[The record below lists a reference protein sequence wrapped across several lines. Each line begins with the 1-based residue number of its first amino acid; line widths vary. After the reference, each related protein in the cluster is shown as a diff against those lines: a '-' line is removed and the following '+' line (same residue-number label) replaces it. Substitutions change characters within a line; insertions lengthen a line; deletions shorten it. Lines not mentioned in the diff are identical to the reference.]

1 MTNDLHR
8 ALDSVADLPTPDF
21 VTRLAREIENEMSST
36 TAARVPVSEDLDL
49 QETPA
54 ELDRHAPRVWRR
66 TTAVLAAAAVIA
78 VAVALS
84 SPFGRDA
91 AIRTGTTATFAPAV
105 TATSTPTPSPT
116 LVEPTTAND
125 PSPLTVAST
134 PAEWEALPPAPLRRR
149 EQQLVI
155 AMGTEVLVAGG
166 ANREVRIFEG
176 AVFDGNSWRT
186 IPSAPSVLTDSA
198 PAVWTGSAVV
208 ALGDDGQVVSFTPGT
223 DQWKVVSKEAATPR
237 TGATAVWSGTEF
249 LVAGGTDPRITAT
262 ANEASPLLEAAAF
275 NPATRRWRTLPAPPG
290 ADPLLGP
297 SAWSGTEWIRA
308 AAAPINGQLAATK
321 VGAFDPAANQWRMLP
336 DVPGQVSAIAEVGSA
351 VAAYSQESF
360 GVTHFKL
367 KGEAWAYDSAVP
379 SFEQSTTIRNAYVVK
394 GVELA
399 SGYLTLTY
407 RQAGG
412 GWGWIPN
419 PISLAGDERYVETS
433 DGNLIAYASGKA
445 TRLRKISDPTAGM
458 PQCRGRDFSTNIEA
472 GADEATRV
480 LINAGPACT
489 LNQADERNLQ
499 FQVGVD
505 WSNPVEDRRLTR
517 GGLGYVVEPEGRLTV
532 NFANVEGEAYPRS
545 CVSTPPTTSP
555 IYAARFTLS
564 STGDPVELKVTVPT
578 GCVALTISVAPALP
592 PAPPTTTTSI
602 VRPVPTDRWETLPDF
617 PGESAYKPL
626 VVALGNE
633 VLVVGGYGPLRS
645 DQVPKKAGAIF
656 DGQKWRTIPDAPAP
670 LAREMSAVWTG
681 SIALVVSADGMIL
694 AFTPGSDSW
703 EVIGKAPQPNRIGA
717 QVVWTG
723 DEMLMA
729 SGGLPEIT
737 ELEGGTNVIEEAVAY
752 RPATGTWRA
761 LPQPPTADR
770 LTGKSVWT
778 GNEWVRTVGFTEG
791 KFDGFGSI
799 AAFDPK
805 SNRWRELP
813 PLDVVEPPTAILME
827 GDALV
832 VYTSTE
838 RRRLAGETWVGVG
851 AIPPFSGYGT
861 STGGA
866 WFVGGQ
872 AIRAG
877 YDNYNNFETLDTNG
891 MWQPLGDPF
900 PSYWVDSVV
909 TTADDRLIAI
919 GGGRAARLRTP

>member
-1 MTNDLHR
+1 MTNELQR

-21 VTRLAREIENEMSST
+21 VARLAGQIEREMSST
-36 TAARVPVSEDLDL
+36 TAEATVSEDVDL
-49 QETPA
+49 QA
-54 ELDRHAPRVWRR
+54 APDERGQRTARDWRR
-66 TTAVLAAAAVIA
+66 TAAVLASAAVIA
-78 VAVALS
+78 AAVALAR
-84 SPFGRDA
+84 PFA
-91 AIRTGTTATFAPAV
+91 SNTAIRTGTTATSDSPLPP
-105 TATSTPTPSPT
+105 TSTPTTSLAP
-116 LVEPTTAND
+116 VEPTTATE
-125 PSPLTVAST
+125 SSALTVAST
-134 PAEWEALPPAPLRRR
+134 PTEWDALPLAPLPRR
-149 EQQLVI
+149 EHPLVI
-155 AMGTEVLVAGG
+155 AMGKEVLVVGG
-166 ANREVRIFEG
+166 INRQTRVADG
-176 AVFDGNSWRT
+176 AVFDGNIWRP
-186 IPSAPSVLTDSA
+186 IPSAPSGLTDA
-198 PAVWTGSAVV
+198 VPAVWTGSAVI
-208 ALGDDGQVVSFTPGT
+208 ALSDDGQVVSFTPGT
-223 DQWKVVSKEAATPR
+223 DQWKVVSKEPATPR
-237 TGATAVWSGTEF
+237 TGATAVWGGTEF

-262 ANEASPLLEAAAF
+262 ANEAAPLLEAAAF
-275 NPATRRWRTLPAPPG
+275 NPASRGWRTLPAPPG

-308 AAAPINGQLAATK
+308 AAAPINGQLAVTK

-336 DVPGQVSAIAEVGSA
+336 DVPGQVSAIAQVGSA
-351 VAAYSQESF
+351 VAAYSQDSF

-367 KGEAWAYDSAVP
+367 KGEAWVYDSGVP

-433 DGNLIAYASGKA
+433 DGDLIAYAAGKA
-445 TRLRKISDPTAGM
+445 TRLRKISDPTVGM
-458 PQCRGRDFSTNIEA
+458 PQCRGRDFSSSEA
-472 GADEATRV
+472 GADDATVV
-480 LINAGPACT
+480 LINTGPACT
-489 LNQADERNLQ
+489 INQADERNLQ

-532 NFANVEGEAYPRS
+532 NFANVEGVANPRS
-545 CVSTPPTTSP
+545 CVSTPPATSP

-564 STGDPVELKVTVPT
+564 STGDPLELKVTVPT
-578 GCVALTISVAPALP
+578 GCVALTISVAPARP

-602 VRPVPTDRWETLPDF
+602 VRPVPADRWETLPDF
-617 PGESAYKPL
+617 PGEPTYKPL

-877 YDNYNNFETLDTNG
+877 YDNYNNFETLDTND

-909 TTADDRLIAI
+909 TTAADRLIAI